1 MPAVVKYFPLIFFK
15 ITCMGSIGQLHLDSS
30 ISELRYLAS
39 KTIFSDS
46 PFAKMITGLINVLPF
61 GCSSLFTG
69 EIISYCSRIFHNL
82 LTLSCKWIGTL
93 LALRFLKTASG
104 FIGRCRDELTFP
116 TSNFDVA

>member
-1 MPAVVKYFPLIFFK
+1 M
-15 ITCMGSIGQLHLDSS
+15 GQLHFDSS

-46 PFAKMITGLINVLPF
+46 PFARIMKGLMKVLPF

-69 EIISYCSRIFHNL
+69 DRILYCSKLLSNL

-93 LALRFLKTASG
+93 LVLCFLKTASG
-104 FIGRCRDELTFP
+104 LNGRCRDELIFP
-116 TSNFDVA
+116 ASNFDVP

>member
-1 MPAVVKYFPLIFFK
+1 M
-15 ITCMGSIGQLHLDSS
+15 GQLHFESS

-46 PFAKMITGLINVLPF
+46 FFARMRTGLMEVIPF

-69 EIISYCSRIFHNL
+69 HIISYCSKIFSNL
-82 LTLSCKWIGTL
+82 LTLSFKWIGTL
-93 LALRFLKTASG
+93 LALCFLKTASG
-104 FIGRCRDELTFP
+104 FNGRCRDELIFP